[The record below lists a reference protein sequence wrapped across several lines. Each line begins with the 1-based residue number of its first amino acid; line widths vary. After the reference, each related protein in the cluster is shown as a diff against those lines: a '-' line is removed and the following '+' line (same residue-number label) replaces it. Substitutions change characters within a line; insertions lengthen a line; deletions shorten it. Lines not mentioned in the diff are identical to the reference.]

1 MKFKQFEINLKGQA
15 AILLTEFQ
23 FTITLFNIGNPSL
36 FIDSLSCYAILLFS
50 AVFILATGKC
60 KVRGSKGWSSQ
71 KEVNKKCMLHMQ
83 NSFIFSHVIRWMKV
97 TKEPFPLNKGLQI
110 ERSCQCNFFF
120 LFWCFH
126 ISTVCIPWVEV
137 SQEKPSTALLS
148 YNKKIDINLNLQLFA
163 VCC

>member
-1 MKFKQFEINLKGQA
+1 MKFKQFEINLEGKA

-36 FIDSLSCYAILLFS
+36 FIDSLSYYAILLFS

-71 KEVNKKCMLHMQ
+71 NEVNKKCMLHMQ
-83 NSFIFSHVIRWMKV
+83 NSFIFSHVIRVNESDQRTFSSQWRATDRKV
-97 TKEPFPLNKGLQI
+97 MPM
-110 ERSCQCNFFF
+110 RFFF
-120 LFWCFH
+120 FFGVF
-126 ISTVCIPWVEV
+126 IFQQFV
-137 SQEKPSTALLS
+137 SLEWRYPKRNLPLHCCLIT
-148 YNKKIDINLNLQLFA
+148 KKIDTNLNLQLFA